1 MEEKL
6 LNAIKVAL
14 EIEDREI
21 SLGDNFKEFEEWD
34 SLSRLSLISVIDEEF
49 DVQIEGKLFEDIST
63 VAQLMEAI
71 GQKLS
76 AK

>member
-6 LNAIKVAL
+6 LDAIKVAL

>member
-1 MEEKL
+1 M